1 MRHEVA
7 ARQESLTGDSVGTLS
22 AHPPV
27 PAWKFK
33 TSAPIISSPVVSAGT
48 VFFSGLDSVVYAVDL
63 DSGALKWKLPTS
75 GEIRSTP
82 LISDGVVYITS
93 GDGRL
98 RAIDEMTGALKW
110 TFATEGE
117 HKYDF
122 ADYYQSS
129 PVIDRDRI
137 YFGSGDGCLYAV
149 RTLDGT
155 LIWKYRTGDV
165 VHATPAFDSTR
176 VYVGSFD
183 GYFYAVD
190 RDSGELAWRFKS
202 VGHYYFPK
210 GEFQGSPTVSGS
222 LVYVGA
228 RDFNFYALNRDKGFC
243 HWNKAFSRG
252 WALANVIDDTT
263 LYIGTSDD
271 RMLIAAR
278 PSSGREYWKTSL
290 NFNIFGK
297 LAVADSVGYVGTLL
311 GKVYGVDVRSGA
323 IVRTFATDG
332 YEQNHLNYFK
342 PDDSFRDDIFEIV
355 KSDEAFIDV
364 EYEMGAIFST
374 PALTGNY
381 LIVTSA
387 DGTVYCLRR

>member
-1 MRHEVA
+1 MWR
-7 ARQESLTGDSVGTLS
+7 
-22 AHPPV
+22 
-27 PAWKFK
+27 FK
-33 TSAPIISSPVVSAGT
+33 IPAPIISSPVIDGEAIYFG
-48 VFFSGLDSVVYAVDL
+48 GLDSNFYAVNL
-63 DSGALKWKLPTS
+63 TSGQVIWTLKTG

-82 LISDGVVYITS
+82 LVHGGVVYANT

-98 RAIDEMTGALKW
+98 RAVDASSGLPKW
-110 TFATEGE
+110 EFETDGE
-117 HKYDF
+117 RKYDF

-129 PVIDRDRI
+129 PVVDGDRI
-137 YFGSGDGCLYAV
+137 YFGSGDGCVYALRV
-149 RTLDGT
+149 TDGT
-155 LIWKYRTGDV
+155 LIWKHQTGDV
-165 VHATPAFDSTR
+165 VHATPAFDSAR

-183 GYFYAVD
+183 GYFHAIE
-190 RDSGELAWRFKS
+190 RNTGELAWKFKS

-210 GEFQGSPTVSGS
+210 GEFQGSPVVHGS

-228 RDFNFYALNRDKGFC
+228 RDFNLYALNREKGFC

-252 WALANVIDDTT
+252 WALANTVHDTI

-271 RMLIAAR
+271 RLLIAAR
-278 PSSGREYWKTSL
+278 PSSGREYWKTNL

-297 LAVADSVGYVGTLL
+297 IAVTDTIGYVGTLM
-311 GKVYGVDVRSGA
+311 GKLFGIDVRTGTVVS
-323 IVRTFATDG
+323 TFVTDG
-332 YEQNHLNYFK
+332 YEANHLKYFK

-374 PALTGNY
+374 PAISGEL

-387 DGTVYCLRR
+387 DGTIYCLRR